1 MRTEAVLALDV
12 GGGHVTAGMVRR
24 TDEPSGRSVVGKVVR
39 RSIPPDSSGPEL
51 LTAWAAC
58 AMDAVANQSVAAVGI
73 AVPAPFDYDRGVSR
87 AVHKFA
93 SLSGVDVGAG
103 LAQRWS
109 RSPMADAP
117 VVFGNDADLWTLGEA
132 VAGEARG
139 FRRIIGLT
147 LGTGLGSGFV
157 VEGRIVRSGPEIP
170 PDGELW
176 NIPFGDGIA
185 EDRASGRAIATAYV
199 RQTGCALDAAAIAAA
214 ARSGDAAASAV
225 FAVLGA
231 DLAALVAPWVRSFSA
246 NVVVLGGN
254 VSRAFDLFG
263 PTLAAGLE
271 GAAIVR
277 CTVGFETSTLLGAAE
292 LADPLRATPLRA

>member
-24 TDEPSGRSVVGKVVR
+24 TDDLSGRSVVGEVVR

-58 AMDAVANQSVAAVGI
+58 AMDAVASQSVAAVGI

-157 VEGRIVRSGPEIP
+157 VEGRIVRSGAEVP

-176 NIPFGDGIA
+176 NVRFGDGIRRPCVWA
-185 EDRASGRAIATAYV
+185 GRRDGLPPTDRLRTGRYGHRCGCTVGGRCRERCAGRAWRRLGRT
-199 RQTGCALDAAAIAAA
+199 C
-214 ARSGDAAASAV
+214 RS
-225 FAVLGA
+225 LGA
-231 DLAALVAPWVRSFSA
+231 
-246 NVVVLGGN
+246 VVLG
-254 VSRAFDLFG
+254 
-263 PTLAAGLE
+263 
-271 GAAIVR
+271 
-277 CTVGFETSTLLGAAE
+277 
-292 LADPLRATPLRA
+292 